1 MDVPPR
7 GKAHPLARARA
18 PPQGRP
24 ARPARRVRDHAALWT
39 LQYHR
44 LLSKR
49 FPYAARRIGQGENM
63 TISLTDPFK
72 EGRAH
77 VGTLDDLRRDLDKQS

>member
-1 MDVPPR
+1 
-7 GKAHPLARARA
+7 
-18 PPQGRP
+18 
-24 ARPARRVRDHAALWT
+24 
-39 LQYHR
+39 
-44 LLSKR
+44 
-49 FPYAARRIGQGENM
+49 M